1 MTIMT
6 IILPSLMFGVFAINC
21 KEMEAVV
28 MVLVVHPERVSWN
41 LICKATMLITNLITK
56 DDCCHMLSTK
66 V

>member
-1 MTIMT
+1 
-6 IILPSLMFGVFAINC
+6 MFGVFAINC

>member
-21 KEMEAVV
+21 KEMGAVV
-28 MVLVVHPERVSWN
+28 VVLVVHPERVSWN